1 MPPSLASDD
10 AVRAV
15 VETSAVASVGNRGS
29 GGGVRE
35 PSAAHFAP
43 VAGGMAFRASER
55 RHYA

>member
-1 MPPSLASDD
+1 MTL
-10 AVRAV
+10 VRAAV
-15 VETSAVASVGNRGS
+15 GDLHGSRQSAIEGS

-55 RHYA
+55 RRYA